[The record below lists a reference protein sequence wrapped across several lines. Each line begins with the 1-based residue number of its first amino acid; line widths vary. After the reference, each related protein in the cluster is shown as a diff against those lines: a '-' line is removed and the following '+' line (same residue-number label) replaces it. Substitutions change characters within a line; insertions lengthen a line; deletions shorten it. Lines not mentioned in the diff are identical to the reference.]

1 MITVK
6 HETGFCPDPYLIS
19 RGIDPD
25 KAVFF
30 DIETTGLKAEYSHLY
45 LIGAAHRLSS
55 GRWQITQWLAEKP
68 QEEAALLRT
77 FNAYVLPFTTLI
89 HFNGN
94 RFDIPY
100 LLEKE
105 NKYGLDPVIGQM
117 ASEDL
122 YLQLRPLRKM
132 LRMAHM
138 NQKSLEAFMGIR
150 RRDPYD
156 GGQLIGIY
164 RSWIKEGGEE
174 RLEAVL
180 LHNRED
186 VEGML
191 LVSGM
196 YAYLPLA
203 DPMLEAQI
211 RDFEQ
216 QWDDLVYMVIR
227 TPSPYGWLDSLLFI
241 DNYQDEWEFASQE
254 LKDGYVLYDLTIAAD
269 GSPKAVA
276 SKIRQ
281 GGLDVVVETSID
293 GNMPDPIVFIV
304 AALLVFAI
312 LFLMCE
318 SWVEP
323 LLFLT
328 TIGAAVLLNMGSNA
342 LLPSVSMTT
351 HSIVAI
357 LQLVLSMDYSIILM
371 NCYRQK
377 LADGDGRESAMLRA
391 LAAASPSVL
400 SSAFT
405 TMAGLLM
412 LCFMKF
418 RIGMDLGFVLAK
430 GVLCSV
436 LCLYTILVAWL
447 CSLAAYH
454 LALFF
459 WPV

>member
-203 DPMLEAQI
+203 DPSL
-211 RDFEQ
+211 F
-216 QWDDLVYMVIR
+216 
-227 TPSPYGWLDSLLFI
+227 TPAPEWTGSLT
-241 DNYQDEWEFASQE
+241 DE
-254 LKDGYVLYDLTIAAD
+254 
-269 GSPKAVA
+269 
-276 SKIRQ
+276 
-281 GGLDVVVETSID
+281 
-293 GNMPDPIVFIV
+293 
-304 AALLVFAI
+304 
-312 LFLMCE
+312 
-318 SWVEP
+318 
-323 LLFLT
+323 
-328 TIGAAVLLNMGSNA
+328 
-342 LLPSVSMTT
+342 
-351 HSIVAI
+351 
-357 LQLVLSMDYSIILM
+357 QLVLRLALPHALPAPLTLGSGKMSAVLSAKEREAVLSVRVLKGELRYFFPDWKEYYYLPLEDQAIHKSVAM
-371 NCYRQK
+371 SVSSSYREKARPSTCYVRREGRFLPQTEK
-377 LADGDGRESAMLRA
+377 MWEPAFKKTYEDSLFYFEADPELAGDPVF
-391 LAAASPSVL
+391 AASYARMMITAL
-400 SSAFT
+400 SKQAQ
-405 TMAGLLM
+405 
-412 LCFMKF
+412 
-418 RIGMDLGFVLAK
+418 D
-430 GVLCSV
+430 
-436 LCLYTILVAWL
+436 
-447 CSLAAYH
+447 
-454 LALFF
+454 
-459 WPV
+459 PV